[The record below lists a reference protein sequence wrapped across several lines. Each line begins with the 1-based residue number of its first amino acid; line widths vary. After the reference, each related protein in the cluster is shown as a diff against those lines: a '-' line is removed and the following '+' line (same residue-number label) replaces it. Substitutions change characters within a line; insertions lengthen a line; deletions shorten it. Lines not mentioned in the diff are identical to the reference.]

1 LTKNKKVLT
10 IKVQIQIILLKNLYI
25 MAKKTPSDTSY
36 NPMPAD
42 LAEKRKMADL
52 IVSQIRTSFGQGAI
66 MKMNEIANS
75 QIDVIST
82 GSLVVDIATG
92 VGGVP
97 KGRIVEIYGPE
108 SSGKTSLCLST
119 MAQAQKNGGIA
130 AIIDA
135 EHAFDPSWA
144 AKFGVNLDELYV
156 AQPNNGE
163 EALEIVDNL
172 VRSNAFD
179 IIVIDSV
186 AALVPRSEIE
196 GNMGDSTMGV
206 QARLMSQALRKLTGA
221 INKSKTVVIFINQI
235 RLKIGVM
242 FGNPE
247 TTTGGQALKFYASQ
261 RFDVRKSGQLK
272 NGTED
277 VGIRMKVKV
286 VKNKLAAP
294 FKVVEVDMMF
304 NEPGV
309 FSLAGEII
317 DVGVNYSVVTKTG
330 NTYVL
335 NLPDMEEIKLGVGRE
350 KAKDYLYSNPELIDI
365 AKAQILKEF
374 KDSSKKAEIVSDED
388 DNGGEIGPDDNDEQ
402 EVEME

>member
-1 LTKNKKVLT
+1 
-10 IKVQIQIILLKNLYI
+10 
-25 MAKKTPSDTSY
+25 MAKKPAADTSY
-36 NPMPAD
+36 NPIPAD
-42 LAEKRKMADL
+42 QAEKRKMADL

-75 QIDVIST
+75 QVEVIST

-108 SSGKTSLCLST
+108 SSGKTSLCLAT

-330 NTYVL
+330 NTYL
-335 NLPDMEEIKLGVGRE
+335 MNLPDMEEIKLGVGRE
-350 KAKDYLYSNPELIDI
+350 KAKDYLYAHPELIDV

-374 KDSSKKAEIVSDED
+374 KDSSKKAEIVSETD
-388 DNGGEIGPDDNDEQ
+388 DNGGDISDDDSDEQ

>member
-1 LTKNKKVLT
+1 
-10 IKVQIQIILLKNLYI
+10 
-25 MAKKTPSDTSY
+25 MAKKTEITT

-42 LAEKRKMADL
+42 YSEKRKMADM
-52 IVSQIRTSFGQGAI
+52 IVSQIRSSFGQGSI
-66 MKMNEIANS
+66 MKMNEIANNS
-75 QIDVIST
+75 VEIIST
-82 GSLVVDIATG
+82 GSLAVDLATG

-108 SSGKTSLCLST
+108 SSGKTSLCLSAI
-119 MAQAQKNGGIA
+119 AQAQKAGGIA
-130 AIIDA
+130 AMIDA
-135 EHAFDPSWA
+135 EHAFDPTWA
-144 AKFGVNLDELYV
+144 AKFGVDLDNLYIS
-156 AQPNNGE
+156 QPNSGE

-179 IIVIDSV
+179 MIVIDSV

-196 GNMGDSTMGV
+196 GNMGDSQMGV
-206 QARLMSQALRKLTGA
+206 QARLMSQALRKITGA
-221 INKSKTVVIFINQI
+221 ISKSKTVVIFINQI

-261 RFDVRKSGQLK
+261 RFDIRKAGNLK

-277 VGIRMKVKV
+277 VGIRIKVKV

-294 FKVVEVDMMF
+294 FKIAEADMMF

-317 DVGVNYSVVTKTG
+317 DFGVNYGVIAKNG
-330 NTYVL
+330 NTYTL
-335 NLPDMEEIKLGVGRE
+335 TLDGEEEIKLGVGRE
-350 KAKDYLYSNPELIDI
+350 KAKDTLYLLPDKMVL
-365 AKAQILKEF
+365 AKAQILAKF
-374 KDSSKKAEIVSDED
+374 KASATIAKIEGDT
-388 DNGGEIGPDDNDEQ
+388 NDQLEGSATGSANSNEEELP
-402 EVEME
+402 EVD

>member
-1 LTKNKKVLT
+1 
-10 IKVQIQIILLKNLYI
+10 
-25 MAKKTPSDTSY
+25 MAKKPVSDTSY
-36 NPMPAD
+36 NPIPAD
-42 LAEKRKMADL
+42 QAEKRKMADL

-75 QIDVIST
+75 QVDVIST

-108 SSGKTSLCLST
+108 SSGKTSLCLSA
-119 MAQAQKNGGIA
+119 MAQAQKAGGIA

-135 EHAFDPSWA
+135 EHAFDPTWA

-156 AQPNNGE
+156 SQPNNGE

-330 NTYVL
+330 NTYVM
-335 NLPDMEEIKLGVGRE
+335 NLPDMDEVKLGVGRE
-350 KAKDYLYSNPELIDI
+350 KAKDFLYAHPELIDI

-374 KDSSKKAEIVSDED
+374 KDSSKKAEIVSETE
-388 DNGGEIGPDDNDEQ
+388 DNGGGLVDNQDDNDVEDGN
-402 EVEME
+402 VEME

>member
-1 LTKNKKVLT
+1 
-10 IKVQIQIILLKNLYI
+10 

-330 NTYVL
+330 NTYVM
-335 NLPDMEEIKLGVGRE
+335 NLPDMDEVKLGVGRE
-350 KAKDYLYSNPELIDI
+350 KAKDFLYAHPELIDI

-374 KDSSKKAEIVSDED
+374 KDSAKKAEIVSEED
-388 DNGGEIGPDDNDEQ
+388 DNGGEIGPDDDDKQ

>member
-1 LTKNKKVLT
+1 
-10 IKVQIQIILLKNLYI
+10 
-25 MAKKTPSDTSY
+25 MAKKTAADTSY
-36 NPMPAD
+36 NPIPAD
-42 LAEKRKMADL
+42 QVEKRKMADL

-75 QIDVIST
+75 QVEVIST

-108 SSGKTSLCLST
+108 SSGKTSLCLAT

-135 EHAFDPSWA
+135 EHAFDPTWA

-156 AQPNNGE
+156 SQPNNGE

-330 NTYVL
+330 NTYTL
-335 NLPDMEEIKLGVGRE
+335 NLPGMEEVKLGVGRE
-350 KAKDYLYSNPELIDI
+350 KAKDYLYAYPNLIDI
-365 AKAQILKEF
+365 AKTQILKEF
-374 KDSSKKAEIVSDED
+374 KDSSKKAEIVSETED
-388 DNGGEIGPDDNDEQ
+388 GGGVVDNQDDDDVDGGNV
-402 EVEME
+402 EVE